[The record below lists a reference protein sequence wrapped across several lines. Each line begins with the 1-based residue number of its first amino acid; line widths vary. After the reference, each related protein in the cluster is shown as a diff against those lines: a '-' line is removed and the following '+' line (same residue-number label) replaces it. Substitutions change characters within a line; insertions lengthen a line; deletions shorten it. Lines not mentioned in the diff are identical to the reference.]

1 MGIDGYRKQLSKKFP
16 ECWIRIQDTVPKH
29 RGTPGARRDHSN
41 NGTSTATAAHRFD
54 HIYVDLNGLI
64 HTSGRRARDEEQ
76 LVLLLF
82 RQLDHLFKLCVPTT
96 SVFLALDGPASA
108 AKLITQRTRRIKSV
122 EKQKRSAAAAATA
135 TMISITSSTIAEQS
149 VEGKEEIEEEDSI
162 DDEEGEVERQLPQK
176 QEAQQTNINNYNK
189 RRKAKQN
196 GGFDLLQVTAG
207 TPFMHRLKKSLCY
220 WVCSRLQND
229 RKYHAIKFFVSGP
242 DVAGE
247 GEVKIM
253 ENISVRARQDPN
265 FRNVQSHLI
274 VGSDADLI
282 LMGLSSSVDNLFIL
296 TTDGQSPDFLLFS
309 VHQFSAS
316 MQLWFPGSDCNRIKL
331 DFMLLSLF
339 LGNDYLP
346 KLRCCSFESLW
357 QRYKRLKYNPRYKAE
372 YLFNKQDYTLNWSF
386 LLDVFG
392 SYGKHIRPLPKGPSP
407 SSQRIQT
414 NEQHIA
420 PTNGTNTKEK
430 NNDEEEDDEVICF
443 RGFLPG
449 SASVVSGDKSK
460 ANVDEEQDEAEMDEE
475 QDEEEGENDE
485 DDIQLE
491 GLAYG
496 CDPYEYMQ
504 GILWCAKMYIEGR
517 CPDYRWYYH
526 YRYAP
531 TAAEIRQCFLPG
543 HIGITQRSKSN
554 NRRGRGRG
562 GRVGQQQTIAMP
574 DEEEA
579 TPVIPA
585 RELHVPS
592 SSEPPL
598 HPYQFCMTV
607 LPLQAKPY
615 VYAPLQQLMNLE
627 ESPLAYIYK
636 PDNHSAVVDIDH
648 IKSVVETVSLH
659 SFTEEDKEG
668 LFLGTH
674 LAYAR
679 RQSRWKYVFLRIIL
693 ILHLN
698 FFLFFFFLNS
708 YCYKE
713 MRTRRT
719 SSGQNHQYLKAYS
732 LCLFHPPLPPSIARY

>member
-1 MGIDGYRKQLSKKFP
+1 
-16 ECWIRIQDTVPKH
+16 
-29 RGTPGARRDHSN
+29 
-41 NGTSTATAAHRFD
+41 
-54 HIYVDLNGLI
+54 
-64 HTSGRRARDEEQ
+64 
-76 LVLLLF
+76 
-82 RQLDHLFKLCVPTT
+82 
-96 SVFLALDGPASA
+96 
-108 AKLITQRTRRIKSV
+108 
-122 EKQKRSAAAAATA
+122 
-135 TMISITSSTIAEQS
+135 
-149 VEGKEEIEEEDSI
+149 
-162 DDEEGEVERQLPQK
+162 
-176 QEAQQTNINNYNK
+176 
-189 RRKAKQN
+189 
-196 GGFDLLQVTAG
+196 
-207 TPFMHRLKKSLCY
+207 MHRLKKSLCY

-253 ENISVRARQDPN
+253 ENISVRARQDSN
-265 FRNVQSHLI
+265 FRKVQSHLI

-282 LMGLSSSVDNLFIL
+282 LMGLSSSIDNMFIL

-372 YLFNKQDYTLNWSF
+372 YLFNKEDYTLNWSF

-414 NEQHIA
+414 NQQRIA

-449 SASVVSGDKSK
+449 SASVVSDDKSK
-460 ANVDEEQDEAEMDEE
+460 ENIDEEKDEAEMDGEQVEE
-475 QDEEEGENDE
+475 EEEGENDE

-562 GRVGQQQTIAMP
+562 GREGQQQQTIAMP

-585 RELHVPS
+585 RDLHVPS

-607 LPLQAKPY
+607 LPLQAKQY

-636 PDNHSAVVDIDH
+636 PDNRSAVVDIDH
-648 IKSVVETVSLH
+648 IKSVVETVPLH
-659 SFTEEDKEG
+659 SFAEEDKEG

-674 LAYAR
+674 LTYAR
-679 RQSRWKYVFLRIIL
+679 RQSRWKDENKADEFWPKPPISKGIFSLPFPSPPTPKYRPLLAPPSKTLICWRTAHHHAPERVKISSKNHMNNRRQQQQTAAPPSFVPLLFSASSQSVPKKQPQQLQQTATPPSFIPLLSSTSSAQEHQPQQVPKPANPPSFIPLLSSSSPQEQQASPQGYLHSPSNAVTPFYPPFPYYPPHYFYPQSSSFRNGVFYPPPQSDELQQYPLQHQLPPAVFYPPPSSVLPSPFATQTAPAPQQGVSPSSSVDQMAELLRQL
-693 ILHLN
+693 QRSS
-698 FFLFFFFLNS
+698 LNS
-708 YCYKE
+708 K
-713 MRTRRT
+713 
-719 SSGQNHQYLKAYS
+719 
-732 LCLFHPPLPPSIARY
+732 